1 MEQLEIFDGH
11 LLYCSVLYP
20 IGIGREVQS
29 RQNADQLMTDSRC
42 KVIMA
47 TMAMAMEI
55 EIRPKIFISGRDPRP
70 AYRHPLHTNKAFEYF
85 NVMRK

>member
-1 MEQLEIFDGH
+1 MGVFHTVYIFF
-11 LLYCSVLYP
+11 SV
-20 IGIGREVQS
+20 GIGRKIQNH
-29 RQNADQLMTDSRC
+29 QNADQLMTDSRC
-42 KVIMA
+42 KITMA
-47 TMAMAMEI
+47 TMAMEI